1 MSASMIRR
9 GLELLSDD
17 IKDAVGGRK
26 SKKKLK
32 PRERIRD
39 KKDHIS
45 SNKQGVTKQLRR
57 LRGRPGSAKNQATV
71 KDKRIKSAVEEFL
84 KTQKSHLSKNL
95 AYFRGTECRPTQSDT
110 AKILLQNK
118 SRQSRHRPDA
128 PAKKPKEKM
137 SLFTE
142 KEFQQFQLQY
152 FGRKVEEDNK

>member
-26 SKKKLK
+26 SKRKLK
-32 PRERIRD
+32 PGERSD
-39 KKDHIS
+39 KKDQIS

-57 LRGRPGSAKNQATV
+57 LRGRPGSAKNRATV
-71 KDKRIKSAVEEFL
+71 KDKKVKSAVEEFL
-84 KTQKSHLSKNL
+84 KTQKSHLRENL
-95 AYFRGTECRPTQSDT
+95 AYFRGTEYRPTQSDT

-118 SRQSRHRPDA
+118 SRQSRHRPDV

-142 KEFQQFQLQY
+142 EEFQQFQLQY
-152 FGRKVEEDNK
+152 FGRKVEDNK